1 MHIKQYVR
9 LLRPVNSFMM
19 GLAVL
24 VGLYMAEPNL
34 KSWAVQI
41 VALGFLTGFTLT
53 GASMALNDYFDRYI
67 DSINEPNRPIP
78 SGAISPSQ
86 ALIYMIVLSVI
97 GLTASAFTSIK
108 CLILA
113 LLSTAL
119 SAVYN
124 SYGKKTGLLGNMM
137 VSGCIAIPFIYG
149 ALLIDRLKIS
159 NILAASTAF
168 LANTGREVTK
178 GIVDIEGDRKYGI
191 NTIAVKYGSR
201 IASYVAITLY
211 LSAVLITPLP
221 ALISN
226 PSLGYLF
233 TVALTDVGFI
243 ASSII
248 ILKNPSREKARKVK
262 NTVVLWMLL
271 GLLAFLQLQL

>member
-1 MHIKQYVR
+1 MHIKHFVR

-34 KSWAVQI
+34 KSWTFQS
-41 VALGFLTGFTLT
+41 VALGFVTGFTLT

-67 DSINEPNRPIP
+67 DAINEPNRPIP

-86 ALIYMIVLSVI
+86 ALAYAIMLSTI
-97 GLTASAFTSIK
+97 GLTASAFTSTK
-108 CLILA
+108 CLLLA
-113 LLSTAL
+113 MLSAAL
-119 SAVYN
+119 SVAYT

-149 ALLIDRLKIS
+149 ALLIERLKIS

-178 GIVDIEGDRKYGI
+178 GIVDVEGDRKYGI
-191 NTIAVKYGSR
+191 NTTAVKYGNR
-201 IASYVAITLY
+201 IASYVATALY
-211 LSAVLITPLP
+211 LSAVLITPIP
-221 ALISN
+221 TLIGN

-233 TVALTDVGFI
+233 TVAFTDIGFI
-243 ASSII
+243 TSSII
-248 ILKNPSREKARKVK
+248 ILKNPSREKARRVK
-262 NTVVLWMLL
+262 NTIVLWMLL